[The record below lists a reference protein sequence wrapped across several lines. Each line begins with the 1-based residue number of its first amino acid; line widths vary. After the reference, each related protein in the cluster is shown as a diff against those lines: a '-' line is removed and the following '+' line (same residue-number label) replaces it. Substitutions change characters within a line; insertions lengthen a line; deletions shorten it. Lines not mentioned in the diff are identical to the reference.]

1 MFPFLRP
8 AEKADESRQAL
19 DRAVALLQG
28 YQRAGAE
35 VVPVADVLEMLGAAP
50 ETVPPPGKALDPR
63 ADPLTG
69 CLPATRQAAP
79 P

>member
-28 YQRAGAE
+28 YQRAGA
-35 VVPVADVLEMLGAAP
+35 VMVPVTDVLEMLGASP
-50 ETVPPPGKALDPR
+50 ETSPADEAPARDPA
-63 ADPLTG
+63 ADPMTH
-69 CLPATRQAAP
+69 CLPVTPRP
-79 P
+79 